1 MVLEGFQKPGR
12 LNVNKETLTDT
23 YGLFYAQ
30 PFEKGFGITVGNA
43 LRRVLISSIEG
54 AAITAVKIGS
64 VLHEFSTI
72 PGVVEDVTDIILN
85 LKQIPIQLTADHQKI
100 ISLVADEPGPVT
112 ASMIKHDADIK
123 ILDPDLHIATLGD
136 RGKLEMEMVVQKGRG
151 YVAAE
156 RNVQKDLGIGYI
168 PLDSVHSPVTKVKY
182 QVEPARVGQSSQYE
196 KLTLEIWTNGTVSPT
211 DALSRAAE
219 VLSDHLD
226 IFIDVDES
234 AVSAAAVSEE
244 AAVPARRPGRAAAQ
258 SKDVLDKSI
267 EELELG
273 VRAYNCLKNAN
284 IYTLKDLVSK
294 TESDLLKT
302 KHFGRKSLNQVKHVL
317 ESMGLSLGMET

>member
-1 MVLEGFQKPGR
+1 MVLEGFQKPAR
-12 LNVNKETLTDT
+12 LNVNKETLTET
-23 YGLFYAQ
+23 YGEFYAQ

-43 LRRVLISSIEG
+43 VRRVLISSIEG
-54 AAITAVKIGS
+54 AAITAVKIAG

-85 LKQIPIQLTADHQKI
+85 LKQIPIKLMADHQKI
-100 ISLVADEPGPVT
+100 ISLNSNELGPVT
-112 ASMIKHDADIK
+112 AGTIKHDADIK
-123 ILDPDLHIATLGD
+123 ILNPELHIATLGD

-151 YVAAE
+151 YVSAE

-168 PLDSVHSPVTKVKY
+168 PLDSVHSPVVKVKY
-182 QVEPARVGQSSQYE
+182 HVEPARVGQSSQYE
-196 KLTLEIWTNGTVSPT
+196 KLTLEIWTNGTVSPV

-219 VLSDHLD
+219 ILSDHLD
-226 IFIDVDES
+226 IFIGLDES
-234 AVSAAAVSEE
+234 TAPAAAEE
-244 AAVPARRPGRAAAQ
+244 AVKKGVKSTA
-258 SKDVLDKSI
+258 SMKDVLDKSI

-302 KHFGRKSLNQVKHVL
+302 KHFGRKSLQQVKHVL
-317 ESMGLSLGMET
+317 DSMGLSLGMELTS

>member
-1 MVLEGFQKPGR
+1 MVLEGFQKPAR
-12 LNVNKETLTDT
+12 LNINKETLTDT

-54 AAITAVKIGS
+54 AAITAVKIS
-64 VLHEFSTI
+64 DVLHEFSTI
-72 PGVVEDVTDIILN
+72 KGVVEDVTDIILN
-85 LKQIPIQLTADHQKI
+85 LKQIPIKLMADHQKI
-100 ISLVADEPGPVT
+100 ISLNTHELGPVT
-112 ASMIKHDADIK
+112 AGTVKHDADIK
-123 ILDPDLHIATLGD
+123 ILNPELHIATLGD

-151 YVAAE
+151 YVPAE

-168 PLDSVHSPVTKVKY
+168 PLDSVHSPVLKVKY
-182 QVEPARVGQSSQYE
+182 HVEPARVGQSSQYE
-196 KLTLEIWTNGTVSPT
+196 KLTLEIWTNGTVTPV

-219 VLSDHLD
+219 ILSDHLD
-226 IFIDVDES
+226 IFIGLDE
-234 AVSAAAVSEE
+234 AAQPAAVEE
-244 AAVPARRPGRAAAQ
+244 ASKKGAKGAAQ
-258 SKDVLDKSI
+258 MKDALDKSI

-284 IYTLKDLVSK
+284 IYTLKDLVTK

-302 KHFGRKSLNQVKHVL
+302 KHFGRKSLQQVKHVL
-317 ESMGLSLGMET
+317 DSMGLSLGMEV

>member
-1 MVLEGFQKPGR
+1 MVLEGFQKPAR
-12 LNVNKETLTDT
+12 LNINKETLTET

-54 AAITAVKIGS
+54 AAITAVKIAG
-64 VLHEFSTI
+64 VLHEFSTV

-85 LKQIPIQLTADHQKI
+85 LKQIPIKLMADHQKI
-100 ISLVADEPGPVT
+100 ISLGATDLGSVT
-112 ASMIKHDADIK
+112 AGMIKHDADLK
-123 ILDPDLHIATLGD
+123 ILNPDLHIATIGD

-151 YVAAE
+151 YVPAE

-168 PLDSVHSPVTKVKY
+168 PLDSVHSPVQKVKY
-182 QVEPARVGQSSQYE
+182 HVEPARVGQSSQYE
-196 KLTLEIWTNGTVSPT
+196 KLTLEIWTNGTVSPV

-219 VLSDHLD
+219 ILSDHLD
-226 IFIDVDES
+226 IFVGLDEAAIPVATEES
-234 AVSAAAVSEE
+234 AKAGKTQV
-244 AAVPARRPGRAAAQ
+244 Q
-258 SKDVLDKSI
+258 MKDVLDKSI

-284 IYTLKDLVSK
+284 IYTLKDLVTK

-302 KHFGRKSLNQVKHVL
+302 KHFGRKSLQQVKHVL
-317 ESMGLSLGMET
+317 DSMGLSLGMEV

>member
-1 MVLEGFQKPGR
+1 MVLEGFQKPAR
-12 LNVNKETLTDT
+12 LNVNKETLTET
-23 YGLFYAQ
+23 FGEFYAQ

-43 LRRVLISSIEG
+43 VRRVLISSIEG
-54 AAITAVKIGS
+54 AAITAVKIAG

-85 LKQIPIQLTADHQKI
+85 LKQIPIKLMADHQKI
-100 ISLVADEPGPVT
+100 ISLNADDLGQVT
-112 ASMIKHDADIK
+112 AGTIKHDADIK
-123 ILDPDLHIATLGD
+123 ILNPELHIATLGD

-151 YVAAE
+151 YVSAE

-182 QVEPARVGQSSQYE
+182 HVEPARVGQSSQYE
-196 KLTLEIWTNGTVSPT
+196 KLTLEIWTNGTVSPV

-219 VLSDHLD
+219 ILSDHLD
-226 IFIDVDES
+226 IFIGLDE
-234 AVSAAAVSEE
+234 ATAPAAAEE
-244 AAVPARRPGRAAAQ
+244 AVKKGVKSTA
-258 SKDVLDKSI
+258 SMKDVLDKSI

-302 KHFGRKSLNQVKHVL
+302 KHFGRKSLQQVKHVL
-317 ESMGLSLGMET
+317 DSMGLSLGMEMS

>member
-1 MVLEGFQKPGR
+1 MVLEGFQKPAR
-12 LNVNKETLTDT
+12 LNVNKETLTET
-23 YGLFYAQ
+23 YGEFYAQ

-43 LRRVLISSIEG
+43 VRRVLISSIEG
-54 AAITAVKIGS
+54 AAITAVKIAG

-85 LKQIPIQLTADHQKI
+85 LKQIPIKLMADHQKI
-100 ISLVADEPGPVT
+100 ISLNSNELGPVT
-112 ASMIKHDADIK
+112 AGTVKHDADIK
-123 ILDPDLHIATLGD
+123 ILNPELHIATLGD

-151 YVAAE
+151 YVSAE

-168 PLDSVHSPVTKVKY
+168 PLDSVHSPVVKVKY
-182 QVEPARVGQSSQYE
+182 NVEPARVGQSSQYE
-196 KLTLEIWTNGTVSPT
+196 KLTLEIWTNGTVSPV

-219 VLSDHLD
+219 ILSDHLD
-226 IFIDVDES
+226 IFIGLDES
-234 AVSAAAVSEE
+234 TAPAAAEE
-244 AAVPARRPGRAAAQ
+244 AVKKGVKSTA
-258 SKDVLDKSI
+258 SMKDVLDKSI

-302 KHFGRKSLNQVKHVL
+302 KHFGRKSLQQVKHVL
-317 ESMGLSLGMET
+317 DSMGLSLGMELTS

>member
-1 MVLEGFQKPGR
+1 MLLEGFQKPAR
-12 LNVNKETLTDT
+12 LNINKETLTDT
-23 YGLFYAQ
+23 YGEFYAQ

-43 LRRVLISSIEG
+43 VRRVLISSIEG
-54 AAITAVKIGS
+54 AAITAVKIAG

-85 LKQIPIQLTADHQKI
+85 LKQIPIKLMADHQKI
-100 ISLVADEPGPVT
+100 ISMGADNLGPVT
-112 ASMIKHDADIK
+112 AGMIKHDADIK
-123 ILDPDLHIATLGD
+123 ILNPDLHIATLGD

-151 YVAAE
+151 YVPAE
-156 RNVQKDLGIGYI
+156 RNVQKDLGIGYV
-168 PLDSVHSPVTKVKY
+168 PLDSVHSPVVKVKY
-182 QVEPARVGQSSQYE
+182 HVEPARVGQSSQYE
-196 KLTLEIWTNGTVSPT
+196 KLTLEIWTNGTVSPV

-219 VLSDHLD
+219 ILSDHLD
-226 IFIDVDES
+226 IFIGLDEATAPVAAEQ
-234 AVSAAAVSEE
+234 AVAKGGMKGTASM
-244 AAVPARRPGRAAAQ
+244 
-258 SKDVLDKSI
+258 KDVLDKSI

-302 KHFGRKSLNQVKHVL
+302 KHFGRKSLQQVKHVL
-317 ESMGLSLGMET
+317 DSMGLSLGMETAS

>member
-1 MVLEGFQKPGR
+1 MLLEGFQKPAR
-12 LNVNKETLTDT
+12 LNVNKETLTET
-23 YGLFYAQ
+23 YGQFYAQ
-30 PFEKGFGITVGNA
+30 PFEKGFGITIGNA

-54 AAITAVKIGS
+54 AAITAIKIAG

-85 LKQIPIQLTADHQKI
+85 LKQIPIQLMADHQKI
-100 ISLVADEPGPVT
+100 ISLHATELGSVT
-112 ASMIKHDADIK
+112 AGMVKHDADIK
-123 ILDPDLHIATLGD
+123 ILSPNLHIATIGD

-151 YVAAE
+151 YVPAE

-168 PLDSVHSPVTKVKY
+168 PLDSVHSPVVKVKY
-182 QVEPARVGQSSQYE
+182 HVEPARVGQSSQFE
-196 KLTLEIWTNGTVSPT
+196 KLALEIWTNGTVTPV
-211 DALSRAAE
+211 DALSRSAE
-219 VLSDHLD
+219 IIADHLD
-226 IFIDVDES
+226 IFMELDETK
-234 AVSAAAVSEE
+234 AATATEE
-244 AAVPARRPGRAAAQ
+244 AGKKAGKAMA

-284 IYTLKDLVSK
+284 IYTLRDLVTK

-302 KHFGRKSLNQVKHVL
+302 KHFGRKSLQQVKHVL
-317 ESMGLSLGMET
+317 DSMGLALGMEV

>member
-1 MVLEGFQKPGR
+1 
-12 LNVNKETLTDT
+12 
-23 YGLFYAQ
+23 
-30 PFEKGFGITVGNA
+30 
-43 LRRVLISSIEG
+43 
-54 AAITAVKIGS
+54 AVKIAG

-85 LKQIPIQLTADHQKI
+85 LKQIPIKLMADHQKI
-100 ISLVADEPGPVT
+100 ISLNANDLGPVT
-112 ASMIKHDADIK
+112 AGTIKHDADIK
-123 ILDPDLHIATLGD
+123 ILNPELHIATLGD

-151 YVAAE
+151 YVSAE

-168 PLDSVHSPVTKVKY
+168 PLDSVHSPVVKVKY
-182 QVEPARVGQSSQYE
+182 HVEPARVGQSSQYE
-196 KLTLEIWTNGTVSPT
+196 KLTLEIWTNGTVSPV

-219 VLSDHLD
+219 ILSDHLD
-226 IFIDVDES
+226 IFIGLDETT
-234 AVSAAAVSEE
+234 APAATEE
-244 AAVPARRPGRAAAQ
+244 AVKKGVKSTA
-258 SKDVLDKSI
+258 SMKDVLDKSI

-302 KHFGRKSLNQVKHVL
+302 KHFGRKSLQQVKHVL
-317 ESMGLSLGMET
+317 DSMGLSLGMEVT

>member
-1 MVLEGFQKPGR
+1 MVLEGFQKPAR
-12 LNVNKETLTDT
+12 LNVNKETLTET
-23 YGLFYAQ
+23 FGEFYAQ

-43 LRRVLISSIEG
+43 VRRVLISSIEG
-54 AAITAVKIGS
+54 AAITAVKIAG

-85 LKQIPIQLTADHQKI
+85 LKQIPIKLMADHQKI
-100 ISLVADEPGPVT
+100 ISLNANDLGPVT
-112 ASMIKHDADIK
+112 AGTVKHDADIK
-123 ILDPDLHIATLGD
+123 ILNPELHIATLGD

-151 YVAAE
+151 YVSAE

-168 PLDSVHSPVTKVKY
+168 PLDSVHSPVVKVKY
-182 QVEPARVGQSSQYE
+182 HVEPARVGQSSQYE
-196 KLTLEIWTNGTVSPT
+196 KLTLEIWTNGTVSPV

-219 VLSDHLD
+219 ILSDHLD
-226 IFIDVDES
+226 IFIGLDE
-234 AVSAAAVSEE
+234 ATAPAAAEE
-244 AAVPARRPGRAAAQ
+244 AVKKGVKSTA
-258 SKDVLDKSI
+258 SMKDVLDKSI

-302 KHFGRKSLNQVKHVL
+302 KHFGRKSLQQVKHVL
-317 ESMGLSLGMET
+317 DSMGLSLGMELTS

>member
-1 MVLEGFQKPGR
+1 MVLEGFQKPAR
-12 LNVNKETLTDT
+12 LNVNKETLTET
-23 YGLFYAQ
+23 YGEFYAQ

-43 LRRVLISSIEG
+43 VRRVLISSIEG
-54 AAITAVKIGS
+54 AAITAVKIAG

-85 LKQIPIQLTADHQKI
+85 LKQIPIKLMADHQKI
-100 ISLVADEPGPVT
+100 ISLNANDLGPVT
-112 ASMIKHDADIK
+112 AGTVKHDADIK
-123 ILDPDLHIATLGD
+123 ILNPELHIATLGD

-151 YVAAE
+151 YVSAE

-168 PLDSVHSPVTKVKY
+168 PLDSVHSPVVKVKY
-182 QVEPARVGQSSQYE
+182 HVEPARVGQSSQYE
-196 KLTLEIWTNGTVSPT
+196 KLTLEIWTNGTVSPV

-219 VLSDHLD
+219 ILSDHLD
-226 IFIDVDES
+226 IFIGLDE
-234 AVSAAAVSEE
+234 ATAPAAAEE
-244 AAVPARRPGRAAAQ
+244 AVKKGVKSTA
-258 SKDVLDKSI
+258 SMKDVLDKSI

-302 KHFGRKSLNQVKHVL
+302 KHFGRKSLQQVKHVL
-317 ESMGLSLGMET
+317 DSMGLSLGMEVTS

>member
-1 MVLEGFQKPGR
+1 M
-12 LNVNKETLTDT
+12 NKETLTET

-43 LRRVLISSIEG
+43 IRRVLISSIEG
-54 AAITAVKIGS
+54 AAITAVKIGG

-85 LKQIPIQLTADHQKI
+85 LKQIPIKLMAEHQKI
-100 ISLVADEPGPVT
+100 ISLSSHELGPVNAGT
-112 ASMIKHDADIK
+112 VKHDADIK
-123 ILDPDLHIATLGD
+123 ILNPDLHICTIGD

-151 YVAAE
+151 YVPAE

-168 PLDSVHSPVTKVKY
+168 PLDSVHSPVLKVKY
-182 QVEPARVGQSSQYE
+182 HVEPARVGQSSQYE
-196 KLTLEIWTNGTVSPT
+196 KLTLEIWTNGTVSPV

-219 VLSDHLD
+219 ILSDHLD
-226 IFIDVDES
+226 IFIGLDEAS
-234 AVSAAAVSEE
+234 QSVVTEE
-244 AAVPARRPGRAAAQ
+244 AAKKTGKTATPL
-258 SKDVLDKSI
+258 KEVLDKSI

-284 IYTLKDLVSK
+284 IYTLKDLVTK

-302 KHFGRKSLNQVKHVL
+302 KHFGRKSLQQVKHVL
-317 ESMGLSLGMET
+317 TSMGLSLGMEI

>member
-1 MVLEGFQKPGR
+1 MVLEGFQKPAR
-12 LNVNKETLTDT
+12 LNVNKETLTET
-23 YGLFYAQ
+23 FGEFYAQ

-43 LRRVLISSIEG
+43 VRRVLISSIEG
-54 AAITAVKIGS
+54 AAITAVKIAG

-85 LKQIPIQLTADHQKI
+85 LKQIPIKLMADHQKI
-100 ISLVADEPGPVT
+100 ISLNANELGPVT
-112 ASMIKHDADIK
+112 AGTVKHDADIK
-123 ILDPDLHIATLGD
+123 ILNPELHIATLGD

-151 YVAAE
+151 YVSAE

-168 PLDSVHSPVTKVKY
+168 PLDSVHSPVVKVKY
-182 QVEPARVGQSSQYE
+182 HVEPARVGQSSQYE
-196 KLTLEIWTNGTVSPT
+196 KLTLEIWTNGTVSPV

-219 VLSDHLD
+219 ILSDHLD
-226 IFIDVDES
+226 IFIGLDETTS
-234 AVSAAAVSEE
+234 PAAAEEAVKKGVKSAASI
-244 AAVPARRPGRAAAQ
+244 
-258 SKDVLDKSI
+258 KDVLDKSI

-302 KHFGRKSLNQVKHVL
+302 KHFGRKSLQQVKHVL
-317 ESMGLSLGMET
+317 DSMGLSLGMELTS

>member
-1 MVLEGFQKPGR
+1 MVLEGFQKPAR
-12 LNVNKETLTDT
+12 LNLNKETLTET

-54 AAITAVKIGS
+54 AAITAVKIAG

-85 LKQIPIQLTADHQKI
+85 LKQIPIQLMADHQKI
-100 ISLVADEPGPVT
+100 MSINAAELGPVT
-112 ASMIKHDADIK
+112 AGTVKHDADIK
-123 ILDPDLHIATLGD
+123 ILNPDLHIATIGD
-136 RGKLEMEMVVQKGRG
+136 RGRLEMEMVVQKGRG
-151 YVAAE
+151 YVPAE

-168 PLDSVHSPVTKVKY
+168 PLDSVHSPVQKVKY
-182 QVEPARVGQSSQYE
+182 HVEPARVGQSSQYE
-196 KLTLEIWTNGTVSPT
+196 KLTLEIWTNGTISPV
-211 DALSRAAE
+211 DALSAAAE
-219 VLSDHLD
+219 ILSDHLD

-234 AVSAAAVSEE
+234 KAPAITDEATRKAGGKSAVQVKE
-244 AAVPARRPGRAAAQ
+244 
-258 SKDVLDKSI
+258 VLDKSI

-284 IYTLKDLVSK
+284 IYTLRDLVSK

-302 KHFGRKSLNQVKHVL
+302 KHFGRKSLQQVKHVL
-317 ESMGLSLGMET
+317 DSMGLSLGMEV

>member
-1 MVLEGFQKPGR
+1 MVLEGFQKPAR
-12 LNVNKETLTDT
+12 LNINKESLTDT

-54 AAITAVKIGS
+54 AAITAVKISG
-64 VLHEFSTI
+64 VLHEFSTV

-85 LKQIPIQLTADHQKI
+85 LKQIPIKLMADHQKI
-100 ISLVADEPGPVT
+100 ISLNAGDLGSVT
-112 ASMIKHDADIK
+112 AGMIKHDADLK
-123 ILDPDLHIATLGD
+123 ILNSDLHIATIGD
-136 RGKLEMEMVVQKGRG
+136 RGKFEMEMVVQKGRG
-151 YVAAE
+151 YVPAE

-168 PLDSVHSPVTKVKY
+168 PLDSVHSPVQKVKY
-182 QVEPARVGQSSQYE
+182 HVEPARVGQSSQYE
-196 KLTLEIWTNGTVSPT
+196 KLTLEIWTNGTVSPV

-219 VLSDHLD
+219 ILSDHLD
-226 IFIDVDES
+226 IFIGLDE
-234 AVSAAAVSEE
+234 AALPAAAEE
-244 AAVPARRPGRAAAQ
+244 AAKAGKTPVQ
-258 SKDVLDKSI
+258 MKDVLDKSI

-284 IYTLKDLVSK
+284 IYTLKDLVTK

-302 KHFGRKSLNQVKHVL
+302 KHFGRKSLQQVKHVL
-317 ESMGLSLGMET
+317 DSMGLSLGMEV

>member
-1 MVLEGFQKPGR
+1 MVLEGFQKPSR
-12 LNVNKETLTDT
+12 LNINKETLSDT

-30 PFEKGFGITVGNA
+30 PFEKGFGITIGNA

-54 AAITAVKIGS
+54 AAITAVKIAG

-85 LKQIPIQLTADHQKI
+85 LKQIPIKLMADHQKI
-100 ISLVADEPGPVT
+100 ISLSMNEIGGVT
-112 ASMIKHDADIK
+112 AGMLKHDADIK
-123 ILDPDLHIATLGD
+123 ILNPDLHIATIGD
-136 RGKLEMEMVVQKGRG
+136 RGKLDMEMVVQRGRG

-168 PLDSVHSPVTKVKY
+168 PLDSVHSPVVKVKY
-182 QVEPARVGQSSQYE
+182 HVEPARVGQSSQYE
-196 KLTLEIWTNGTVSPT
+196 KLTLEIWTNGTITPV

-226 IFIDVDES
+226 IFIQFDES
-234 AVSAAAVSEE
+234 AAPTAAAEE
-244 AAVPARRPGRAAAQ
+244 TAKKSSKAQ
-258 SKDVLDKSI
+258 SIKDALDKSI
-267 EELELG
+267 EELDLG

-284 IYTLKDLVSK
+284 IYTLRDLVSK

-302 KHFGRKSLNQVKHVL
+302 KHFGRKSLQQVKHVL
-317 ESMGLSLGMET
+317 DSMGLSLGMEL

>member
-1 MVLEGFQKPGR
+1 MVLEGFQKPAR
-12 LNVNKETLTDT
+12 LNVNKETLTET
-23 YGLFYAQ
+23 YGEFYAQ

-43 LRRVLISSIEG
+43 VRRVLISSIEG
-54 AAITAVKIGS
+54 AAITAVKIAG

-85 LKQIPIQLTADHQKI
+85 LKQIPIKLMADHQKI
-100 ISLVADEPGPVT
+100 ISLNANDLGPVT
-112 ASMIKHDADIK
+112 AGTIKHDADIK
-123 ILDPDLHIATLGD
+123 ILNPELHIATLGD

-151 YVAAE
+151 YVSAE

-168 PLDSVHSPVTKVKY
+168 PLDSVHSPVVKVKY
-182 QVEPARVGQSSQYE
+182 HVEPARVGQSSQYE
-196 KLTLEIWTNGTVSPT
+196 KLTLEIWTNGTVSPV

-219 VLSDHLD
+219 ILSDHLD
-226 IFIDVDES
+226 IFIGLDES
-234 AVSAAAVSEE
+234 TAPVAAEE
-244 AAVPARRPGRAAAQ
+244 AVKKGVKSTA
-258 SKDVLDKSI
+258 SMKDVLDKSI

-302 KHFGRKSLNQVKHVL
+302 KHFGRKSLQQVKHVL
-317 ESMGLSLGMET
+317 DSMGLSLGLELTS

>member
-1 MVLEGFQKPGR
+1 MVLEGFQKPAR
-12 LNVNKETLTDT
+12 LNVNKETLTET
-23 YGLFYAQ
+23 YGEFYAQ

-43 LRRVLISSIEG
+43 VRRVLISSIEG
-54 AAITAVKIGS
+54 AAITAVKIAG

-85 LKQIPIQLTADHQKI
+85 LKQIPIKLMADHQKI
-100 ISLVADEPGPVT
+100 ISLNANELGQVT
-112 ASMIKHDADIK
+112 AGVIKHDADIK
-123 ILDPDLHIATLGD
+123 ILNSELHIATLGD

-151 YVAAE
+151 YVSAE

-168 PLDSVHSPVTKVKY
+168 PLDSVHSPVVKVKY
-182 QVEPARVGQSSQYE
+182 HVEPARVGQSSQYE
-196 KLTLEIWTNGTVSPT
+196 KLTLEIWTNGTVSPV

-219 VLSDHLD
+219 ILSDHLD
-226 IFIDVDES
+226 IFIGLDE
-234 AVSAAAVSEE
+234 AAAPAAAEE
-244 AAVPARRPGRAAAQ
+244 AVKKGVKSTA
-258 SKDVLDKSI
+258 SIKDVLDKSI

-284 IYTLKDLVSK
+284 IYTLKDLVTK

-302 KHFGRKSLNQVKHVL
+302 KHFGRKSLQQVKHVL
-317 ESMGLSLGMET
+317 DSMGLSLGMEVT

>member
-1 MVLEGFQKPGR
+1 MVLEGFQKPAR
-12 LNVNKETLTDT
+12 LNVNKDTLTET
-23 YGLFYAQ
+23 YGEFYAQ

-43 LRRVLISSIEG
+43 VRRVLISSIEG
-54 AAITAVKIGS
+54 AAITAVKIAG

-85 LKQIPIQLTADHQKI
+85 LKQIPIKLMADHQKI
-100 ISLVADEPGPVT
+100 ISLNANDLGPVT
-112 ASMIKHDADIK
+112 AGTVKHDADIK
-123 ILDPDLHIATLGD
+123 ILNPELHIATLGD
-136 RGKLEMEMVVQKGRG
+136 RGKLDMEMVVQKGRG
-151 YVAAE
+151 YVSAE

-168 PLDSVHSPVTKVKY
+168 PLDSVHSPVVKVKY
-182 QVEPARVGQSSQYE
+182 HVEPARVGQSSQYE
-196 KLTLEIWTNGTVSPT
+196 KLTLEIWTNGTVSPV

-219 VLSDHLD
+219 ILSDHLD
-226 IFIDVDES
+226 IFIGLDE
-234 AVSAAAVSEE
+234 ATAPAAAEE
-244 AAVPARRPGRAAAQ
+244 AVKKGVKSTA
-258 SKDVLDKSI
+258 SMKDVLDKSI

-302 KHFGRKSLNQVKHVL
+302 KHFGRKSLQQVKHVL
-317 ESMGLSLGMET
+317 DSMGLSLGMEVT

>member
-1 MVLEGFQKPGR
+1 MVLEGFQKPAR
-12 LNVNKETLTDT
+12 LNVNKETLTET
-23 YGLFYAQ
+23 FGEFYAQ

-43 LRRVLISSIEG
+43 VRRVLISSIEG
-54 AAITAVKIGS
+54 AAITAVKIAG

-85 LKQIPIQLTADHQKI
+85 LKQIPIKLMADHQKI
-100 ISLVADEPGPVT
+100 ISLNADDLGQVT
-112 ASMIKHDADIK
+112 AGTIKHDADIK
-123 ILDPDLHIATLGD
+123 ILNPELHIATLGD
-136 RGKLEMEMVVQKGRG
+136 RGKLELEMVVQKGRG
-151 YVAAE
+151 YVSAE

-182 QVEPARVGQSSQYE
+182 HVEPARVGQSSQYE
-196 KLTLEIWTNGTVSPT
+196 KLTLEIWTNGTVSPV

-219 VLSDHLD
+219 ILSDHLD
-226 IFIDVDES
+226 IFIGLDE
-234 AVSAAAVSEE
+234 ATAPAATEE
-244 AAVPARRPGRAAAQ
+244 AVKKGVKSTA
-258 SKDVLDKSI
+258 SMKDVLDKSI

-302 KHFGRKSLNQVKHVL
+302 KHFGRKSLQQVKHVL
-317 ESMGLSLGMET
+317 DSMGLSLGMEMS

>member
-1 MVLEGFQKPGR
+1 MVLEGFQKPAR
-12 LNVNKETLTDT
+12 LNINKESLTDT

-54 AAITAVKIGS
+54 AAITAVKISG
-64 VLHEFSTI
+64 VLHEFSTV

-85 LKQIPIQLTADHQKI
+85 LKQIPIKLMADHQKI
-100 ISLVADEPGPVT
+100 ISLNVGDFGPVT
-112 ASMIKHDADIK
+112 AGMIKHDADLK
-123 ILDPDLHIATLGD
+123 ILNSDLHIATIGD
-136 RGKLEMEMVVQKGRG
+136 RGKFEMEMVVQKGRG
-151 YVAAE
+151 YVPAE

-168 PLDSVHSPVTKVKY
+168 PLDSVHSPVQKVKY
-182 QVEPARVGQSSQYE
+182 HVEPARVGQSSQYE
-196 KLTLEIWTNGTVSPT
+196 KLTLEVWTNGTVSPV

-219 VLSDHLD
+219 ILSDHLD
-226 IFIDVDES
+226 IFIGLDE
-234 AVSAAAVSEE
+234 AALPAAAEE
-244 AAVPARRPGRAAAQ
+244 AAKAGKTQVQ
-258 SKDVLDKSI
+258 MKDVLDKSI

-284 IYTLKDLVSK
+284 IYTLKDLVTK

-302 KHFGRKSLNQVKHVL
+302 KHFGRKSLQQVKHVL
-317 ESMGLSLGMET
+317 DSMGLSLGMEV